1 MPRHAAPSESKKNVS
16 QHGSRMADPDHSRP
30 VMDNIQ
36 GHTRSKMAGKSS
48 VEMGI
53 HPSHH
58 DSKHRAGAVMHS
70 GKDVSSGEQIA
81 SSLPGSLG
89 VIDPHG
95 MVSPKDKTR
104 HGIPGIISTTT
115 EGPQTRARLVGGIIE
130 SPMTDGKAPSGPVH
144 AVMGHDATAYNA
156 GMRHIAGSSF
166 TSRH

>member
-1 MPRHAAPSESKKNVS
+1 MARHATSESKKNVS
-16 QHGSRMADPDHSRP
+16 QHGSHMADPDHSRP
-30 VMDNIQ
+30 VMANTQ
-36 GHTRSKMAGKSS
+36 GYSKSKMAGKSS

-70 GKDVSSGEQIA
+70 GKDVSSGAQQATSI
-81 SSLPGSLG
+81 PGSLG
-89 VIDPHG
+89 IVDPHG
-95 MVSPKDKTR
+95 MASPKDKTK

-115 EGPQTRARLVGGIIE
+115 EGAQTRARLVGGIIE
-130 SPMTDGKAPSGPVH
+130 SPMSDGKAPSGPVH
-144 AVMGHDATAYNA
+144 AVMGHDATAYAA